1 MSAQFERAKL
11 VLSGCQIQ
19 PDGILELTLG
29 GPMNNESSAV
39 SSIWRTLSGE
49 FARSVE
55 KAGRSVVAVHA
66 RRRIPSSGIHWK
78 SGIIVT
84 AEHTIE
90 RDEEIT
96 ITLPDGRTAA
106 ATLAGRDP
114 STDLAILK
122 FEGGNLPVAETG
134 DASTLKT
141 GIWLLAAGRTT
152 EGASR
157 AALTIVGVTG
167 PALRTWRGG
176 LLDQTVRLDRRL
188 HPNLSGGPAV
198 DDQGRILGVNTSG
211 LSRLAAVVIPTSTV
225 ERVVAELVK
234 KGHIGRAY
242 LGVGMQTVR
251 LPGNL
256 RDSLKLSSETGIMVM
271 GVEPGSPAE
280 KVGIMLGDVLISLET
295 ATLHDIGDV
304 QTFLSGDRI
313 GKPSRASIL
322 RNGKLVEATITIGER
337 PA

>member
-1 MSAQFERAKL
+1 MS
-11 VLSGCQIQ
+11 S
-19 PDGILELTLG
+19 
-29 GPMNNESSAV
+29 ESSAV
-39 SSIWRTLSGE
+39 SSTWHALSGE
-49 FARSVE
+49 FASSVE

-78 SGIIVT
+78 PGIIVT

-96 ITLPDGRTAA
+96 ISLPDGRTTA
-106 ATLAGRDP
+106 ATLAGRDA

-122 FEGGNLPVAETG
+122 FESGNLPTAETG
-134 DASTLKT
+134 DAATVKT
-141 GIWLLAAGRTT
+141 GNWLLAAGRTA
-152 EGASR
+152 EGAAR

-176 LLDQTVRLDRRL
+176 LLDQTIRLDRRL

-198 DDQGRILGVNTSG
+198 DDQGRVLGINTSG
-211 LSRLAAVVIPTSTV
+211 LSRLAAVVIPASTV

-251 LPGNL
+251 LPRNV
-256 RDSLKLSSETGIMVM
+256 RESLKLASETGIMVM

-280 KVGIMLGDVLISLET
+280 KAGVMLGDVLISLDSI
-295 ATLHDIGDV
+295 TLRDVGDV

-313 GKPSRASIL
+313 GKSSRASIL
-322 RNGKLVEATITIGER
+322 RNGKLVDATITIGER